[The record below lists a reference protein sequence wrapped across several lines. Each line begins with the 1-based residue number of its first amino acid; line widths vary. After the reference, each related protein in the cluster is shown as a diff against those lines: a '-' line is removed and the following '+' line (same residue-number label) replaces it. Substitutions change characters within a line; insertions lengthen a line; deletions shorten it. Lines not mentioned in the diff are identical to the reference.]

1 MGIIDSRLEFADAQ
15 ALTAT
20 GNSTNVIDLSLDRD
34 MGPGK
39 ALFVVISLDVGADGT
54 SADETYVA
62 SLTTDDNVGF
72 ASPATLASVTIP
84 RGSAAGSYFAM
95 VVPPVVGSNVRYL
108 RVTLTLGGTTPS
120 LTYSAWLTS
129 ELPRAWQ
136 AYDAPFQL

>member
-95 VVPPVVGSNVRYL
+95 VVPPVVGSNERYL

-129 ELPRAWQ
+129 ELPRSWQ